1 MEPEVT
7 QRRDAHRARVASA
20 ALIGLGLAALYEAS
34 SLPFGT
40 ARQPDSG
47 LFPVSVTVALI
58 LFAAIAIA
66 DGPPPPRGEATA
78 ETGGNARIWAV
89 IVALAVYAGL
99 ITPVGFIVSTA
110 ALLVLLLRGIGR
122 VSWAASAAGA
132 VLGSVGCYWLFTR
145 LGMPLPAGIL
155 GF

>member
-1 MEPEVT
+1 MT
-7 QRRDAHRARVASA
+7 QRRDARRGRLVCA
-20 ALIGLGLAALYEAS
+20 ALIGVGLAALYGAS
-34 SLPFGT
+34 NLSFGT

-47 LFPVSVTVALI
+47 FFPISVTVALI